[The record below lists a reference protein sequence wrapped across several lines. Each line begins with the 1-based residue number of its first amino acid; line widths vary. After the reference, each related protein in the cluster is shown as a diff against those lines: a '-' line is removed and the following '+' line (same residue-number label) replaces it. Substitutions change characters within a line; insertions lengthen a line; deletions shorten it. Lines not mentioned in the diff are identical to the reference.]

1 MVWLPRYDVAH
12 IYNFKDLLDGF
23 TETYPYI
30 KPYKSTM
37 IELFDLEFGYQN
49 IIRYYF
55 KEIELGDDDDF
66 YATLY
71 KKFNSYIT
79 LLYQDTDE
87 IPDYI
92 LIER

>member
-1 MVWLPRYDVAH
+1 MIWFPRYDVAH

-23 TETYPYI
+23 METYPSV
-30 KPYKSTM
+30 KPHKNAM
-37 IELFDLEFGYQN
+37 VELLDLEFGRQN

-55 KEIELGDDDDF
+55 KEVEFEDDSL

-79 LLYQDTDE
+79 FLYQNDDE